1 MQQQAGRGAPIAR
14 VGPGPGAGSI
24 DLPAVAH
31 CILDIVP
38 CILPVNTLVVRL
50 RGNKY
55 LRRLA
60 SFSGP
65 DRRRSSARFITDLAA
80 VSSLLTTIACDI
92 LFLCFS
98 RQPARNIQQ
107 RHGPAL
113 QAFELLHEL
122 VEQPGVL
129 DAFGYSE
136 EQVATTVL
144 LLGNFVGARGLATC
158 EPDAWAHRQRAD
170 RRAPAEEAPFLQPLL
185 FQLLCRRLPLLAL
198 ADCLACARFGFWS
211 QDRRS
216 FFPGSPPD
224 QPSGLRWAVQTVRT
238 NDFGVVSDS
247 ESARL
252 TPPKG

>member
-1 MQQQAGRGAPIAR
+1 VVPS
-14 VGPGPGAGSI
+14 PGAGSI

-31 CILDIVP
+31 CNLEIVP
-38 CILPVNTLVVRL
+38 CILPVDTLVLRV

-55 LRRLA
+55 LRLLA

-65 DRRRSSARFITDLAA
+65 DRRRSNARFITDLAA

-98 RQPARNIQQ
+98 RQPSRNIQQ

-129 DAFGYSE
+129 YAFGYSG

-144 LLGNFVGARGLATC
+144 LLGDFAGARGLATC
-158 EPDAWAHRQRAD
+158 EPDAWAHRAD
-170 RRAPAEEAPFLQPLL
+170 RRAPG
-185 FQLLCRRLPLLAL
+185 RRRRPHS
-198 ADCLACARFGFWS
+198 CSRCFSSCCAG
-211 QDRRS
+211 
-216 FFPGSPPD
+216 
-224 QPSGLRWAVQTVRT
+224 
-238 NDFGVVSDS
+238 DFHCW
-247 ESARL
+247 
-252 TPPKG
+252 P